1 MSDLVDSGEAIDAVL
16 AAAIS
21 ADVERALAEDV
32 GSGDITAQLLSPREW
47 ARARVIVRETAV
59 LCGGPWL
66 EGVFAQLDPRVRI
79 DWRQA
84 EGARMA
90 ADSEVC
96 VIEGPLRALFTG
108 ERAALNFLQLLSGV
122 ATKVRA
128 YVDAIAGTPAT
139 IVDTRKTVPG
149 LRLAQ
154 KYAVRVGGARN
165 HRLGLYD
172 GILIKE
178 NHIAA
183 AGGVTA
189 AWRAAQTLE
198 TQLPIQLEV
207 ETLEQLDEAL
217 AAGASF
223 ILLDNFTVEA
233 TREALQRTGGRAVLE
248 ASGGITLDSVRAVA
262 GTGVHRISVGGM
274 TKDIRAIDYSM
285 RITNRIAHREA
296 SPRIALT

>member
-1 MSDLVDSGEAIDAVL
+1 MSHPANSGEPIDAVL

-108 ERAALNFLQLLSGV
+108 ERTALNFLQ
-122 ATKVRA
+122 
-128 YVDAIAGTPAT
+128 
-139 IVDTRKTVPG
+139 
-149 LRLAQ
+149 
-154 KYAVRVGGARN
+154 
-165 HRLGLYD
+165 
-172 GILIKE
+172 
-178 NHIAA
+178 
-183 AGGVTA
+183 
-189 AWRAAQTLE
+189 
-198 TQLPIQLEV
+198 
-207 ETLEQLDEAL
+207 
-217 AAGASF
+217 
-223 ILLDNFTVEA
+223 
-233 TREALQRTGGRAVLE
+233 
-248 ASGGITLDSVRAVA
+248 
-262 GTGVHRISVGGM
+262 
-274 TKDIRAIDYSM
+274 
-285 RITNRIAHREA
+285 
-296 SPRIALT
+296 